1 MLSLLT
7 TKRPTTAPAPP
18 PNYGVYLVTD
28 STPAILGDRDLA
40 QVVEAALRGG
50 VTCVQY
56 RDKLGEHA
64 AVVATARK
72 LHVLTRRYGVP
83 LLINDRVDVAVE
95 VGCEGIHI
103 GQDDMNVH
111 EARKLVGNDKI
122 IGVTASNADE
132 AIRACEDGAD
142 YLGLGTVFS
151 TATKK
156 DTKSIIGPSG
166 VRTILKAMV
175 EAGHGAVPTVCI
187 GGINNDNAAKVLAQ
201 SSAAPAKSLDG
212 VAVVSAIIAAEDPA
226 EAARCLAGHVA
237 VAAIPLVVGA
247 VGRTT
252 PLSHNMTNLVV
263 QNFAANVALAVG
275 ASPIMSNYAAE
286 ATDLAKLGGALVV
299 NMGTVTP
306 EGLAN
311 YKQAIKAYNDAGRPV
326 ILDPVGAGATAIRRA
341 ASAEILALGRFAVI
355 KGNVAE
361 IQTLHG
367 HSSSSTSSST
377 SSAAAAAPQQRGV
390 DSTSELTVPSR
401 ARLAA
406 ALARRHRTVVLV
418 TGPTDI
424 VSDGARTYR
433 VDNGD
438 AMLGRVTGTGC
449 TLGTTVSAMVAAY
462 PQDALLATVAAAAVF
477 GIAAQYA
484 VDRDEVRGPGT
495 FVPAFL
501 DELYSIQRAT
511 AKGDLRWLV
520 LARVQG
526 VQVDDGEASNGKA

>member
-7 TKRPTTAPAPP
+7 PKRPTAPPPP

-28 STPAILGDRDLA
+28 STPAILGSRDLVE
-40 QVVEAALRGG
+40 VVEAALRGG

-56 RDKLGEHA
+56 RDKTGA
-64 AVVATARK
+64 QADVVATARR
-72 LHVLTRRYGVP
+72 LHALTQRFGVP

-111 EARKLVGNDKI
+111 EARKLVGHDKI

-142 YLGLGTVFS
+142 YLGLGTVYS

-166 VRTILKAMV
+166 VRAILKAMV
-175 EAGHGAVPTVCI
+175 EAGHGAVPAVCI
-187 GGINNDNAAKVLAQ
+187 GGISNDNAARVLAQ
-201 SSAAPAKSLDG
+201 TNAAPAAKPLDG
-212 VAVVSAIIAAEDPA
+212 VAVVSAIIAADDPA
-226 EAARCLAGHVA
+226 EAARHLAGHIA

-247 VGRTT
+247 
-252 PLSHNMTNLVV
+252 VV

-286 ATDLAKLGGALVV
+286 AADLAKLGGALVV

-311 YKQAIKAYNDAGRPV
+311 YKQAIKAYNDAGRPI

-341 ASAEILALGRFAVI
+341 ATAEILALGRFAVI

-361 IQTLHG
+361 IQTLYG
-367 HSSSSTSSST
+367 ASVT
-377 SSAAAAAPQQRGV
+377 QRGV
-390 DSTSELTVPSR
+390 DSTSELSIPER
-401 ARLAA
+401 ATLAA
-406 ALARRHRTVVLV
+406 ALARRHRTVVLL

-433 VDNGD
+433 VDNGH

-449 TLGTTVSAMVAAY
+449 TLGTTISAMVAAH
-462 PQDALLATVAAAAVF
+462 PADALLAAVAGAAVF

-484 VDRDEVRGPGT
+484 VERDEVRGPGS

-501 DELYSIQRAT
+501 DELYSISRAT
-511 AKGDLRWLV
+511 AEGDLRWLV

-526 VQVDDGEASNGKA
+526 VQVDDEA

>member
-1 MLSLLT
+1 MLALLT
-7 TKRPTTAPAPP
+7 QKRPTVPAPP

-72 LHVLTRRYGVP
+72 LHALTRRYGVP

-95 VGCEGIHI
+95 VCCEGIHI

-175 EAGHGAVPTVCI
+175 EAGHGAVATVCI

-212 VAVVSAIIAAEDPA
+212 VAVVSAIIAAKDPA
-226 EAARCLAGHVA
+226 EAARLLAGHVA

-286 ATDLAKLGGALVV
+286 AADLAKLGGALVV

-311 YKQAIKAYNDAGRPV
+311 YKQAIKAYNDANRPV

-367 HSSSSTSSST
+367 HSSSSSPSSS
-377 SSAAAAAPQQRGV
+377 SAPQQRGV
-390 DSTSELTVPSR
+390 DSTSELTIPSR

-418 TGPTDI
+418 TGATDI

-484 VDRDEVRGPGT
+484 VDRDGEVRGPGT

-501 DELYSIQRAT
+501 DELYSITRAT

-526 VQVDDGEASNGKA
+526 VQVDGEGEEASIGKA

>member
-7 TKRPTTAPAPP
+7 PKRPTAPPRP

-28 STPAILGDRDLA
+28 STPAILGDKDLV

-56 RDKLGEHA
+56 RDKKGDQA
-64 AVVATARK
+64 AVVEMARR
-72 LHVLTRRYGVP
+72 LHVLTQRYGVP

-95 VGCEGIHI
+95 IGCEGIHI

-111 EARKLVGNDKI
+111 EARKLVGDDKI
-122 IGVTASNADE
+122 IGVTANSVEE
-132 AIRACEDGAD
+132 AIKACADGAD
-142 YLGLGTVFS
+142 YLGLGTVYS

-156 DTKSIIGPSG
+156 DTKSIIGTSG
-166 VRTILKAMV
+166 VRRILKAMV
-175 EAGHGAVPTVCI
+175 EAGHAAVPTVCI
-187 GGINNDNAAKVLAQ
+187 GGVNNDNAAKVLAET
-201 SSAAPAKSLDG
+201 SAAPDKALDG
-212 VAVVSAIIAAEDPA
+212 VAVVSAIVTAEDPA
-226 EAARCLAGHVA
+226 DAARQLAGHIA
-237 VAAIPLVVGA
+237 VAAIPLAVGA

-286 ATDLAKLGGALVV
+286 AADLAKLGGALVV

-311 YKQAIKAYNDAGRPV
+311 YKQAIKAYNDAGRPIV
-326 ILDPVGAGATAIRRA
+326 LDPVGAGATAIRRA
-341 ASAEILALGRFAVI
+341 ASAEILATGRFAVI

-361 IQTLHG
+361 IQTLYG
-367 HSSSSTSSST
+367 TSVT
-377 SSAAAAAPQQRGV
+377 QRGV
-390 DSTSELTVPSR
+390 DSTADLTVPER
-401 ARLAA
+401 AKLAA
-406 ALARRHRTVVLV
+406 ALARKHHTVVLL
-418 TGPTDI
+418 TGPTDL
-424 VSDGARTYR
+424 VSDGRRTYR

-438 AMLGRVTGTGC
+438 AMLGSITGTGC

-462 PQDALLATVAAAAVF
+462 PEDVLLAAVAGAAVF

-484 VDRDEVRGPGT
+484 VEREDVRGPGT

-501 DELYSIQRAT
+501 DELYAIKKAT
-511 AKGDLRWLV
+511 AEGDLRWLV
-520 LARVQG
+520 LARVQS
-526 VQVDDGEASNGKA
+526 VQVTDDA

>member
-7 TKRPTTAPAPP
+7 PKRPTAPAPP

-28 STPAILGDRDLA
+28 STPAILGGRDLA

-56 RDKLGEHA
+56 RDKVGEHA

-72 LHVLTRRYGVP
+72 LHALTRRYGVP

-142 YLGLGTVFS
+142 YLGLGTVFA

-166 VRTILKAMV
+166 IRTILKAMV

-201 SSAAPAKSLDG
+201 SSAAPTKSLDG

-226 EAARCLAGHVA
+226 EAARLLAGHVA

-286 ATDLAKLGGALVV
+286 AADLAKLGGALVV

-306 EGLAN
+306 EGLSN
-311 YKQAIKAYNDAGRPV
+311 YKQAIKAYNEAGRPV

-361 IQTLHG
+361 MQTLHG
-367 HSSSSTSSST
+367 HSSSSSSFS
-377 SSAAAAAPQQRGV
+377 APQQRGV
-390 DSTSELTVPSR
+390 DSTSELAVPSR

-406 ALARRHRTVVLV
+406 ALARRHRTVVLL

-484 VDRDEVRGPGT
+484 IDRDEVRGPGT

-501 DELYSIQRAT
+501 DELYSIQKAT
-511 AKGDLRWLV
+511 TEGDLRWLV

-526 VQVDDGEASNGKA
+526 VQVDDGEALIGKE

>member
-1 MLSLLT
+1 MLALLT
-7 TKRPTTAPAPP
+7 QKRPTVPAPP

-64 AVVATARK
+64 AVAATARK
-72 LHVLTRRYGVP
+72 LHALTRRYGVP

-122 IGVTASNADE
+122 IGVTASNVDE

-151 TATKK
+151 TTTKK

-212 VAVVSAIIAAEDPA
+212 VAVVSAVIAAEDPA
-226 EAARCLAGHVA
+226 EAARLLAGHVA

-275 ASPIMSNYAAE
+275 ASPIMSSYAAE
-286 ATDLAKLGGALVV
+286 AADLAKLGGALVV

-311 YKQAIKAYNDAGRPV
+311 YKQAIKAYNDANRPV

-341 ASAEILALGRFAVI
+341 ASAEMLALGRFAVI

-361 IQTLHG
+361 MQTLHG
-367 HSSSSTSSST
+367 HSLPSSSSSS
-377 SSAAAAAPQQRGV
+377 APQQRGV
-390 DSTSELTVPSR
+390 DSTSELTIPSR

-406 ALARRHRTVVLV
+406 ALARRHRAVVLV

-462 PQDALLATVAAAAVF
+462 PHDALLATVAAAAVF

-484 VDRDEVRGPGT
+484 VEKGDEVRGPGT

-501 DELYSIQRAT
+501 DELYSITRAT

-526 VQVDDGEASNGKA
+526 VQVDDDDGEAGIGKA

>member
-1 MLSLLT
+1 MLPLLT
-7 TKRPTTAPAPP
+7 PKRATTSPPPPP

-28 STPAILGDRDLA
+28 STPAILGSRDLVA
-40 QVVEAALRGG
+40 VVEAALRGG

-56 RDKLGEHA
+56 RDKHGAPA
-64 AVVATARK
+64 AVVATARR
-72 LHVLTRRYGVP
+72 LHALTQRYGVP
-83 LLINDRVDVAVE
+83 LLINDRVDVAVQ
-95 VGCEGIHI
+95 VGCEGVHI
-103 GQDDMNVH
+103 GQDDMDVH
-111 EARKLVGNDKI
+111 QARTLLGSGKI
-122 IGVTASNADE
+122 VGVTASNVDE
-132 AIRACEDGAD
+132 AIKACQDGAD
-142 YLGLGTVFS
+142 YLGIGTVYS

-166 VRTILKAMV
+166 VRAILKAMA
-175 EAGHGAVPTVCI
+175 AGGYGAVPTVCI
-187 GGINNDNAAKVLAQ
+187 GGVHTDNAAAVLAQ
-201 SSAAPAKSLDG
+201 SSAAPAKSLSG

-226 EAARCLAGHVA
+226 EAARQLAGHVA

-247 VGRTT
+247 VGRAT

-286 ATDLAKLGGALVV
+286 AGDLAKLGGALVV

-311 YKQAIKAYNDAGRPV
+311 YKQAIQAYNDADRPI

-341 ASAEILALGRFAVI
+341 ASAEMLAVGRFAVI

-361 IQTLHG
+361 LQTLLG
-367 HSSSSTSSST
+367 QAVT
-377 SSAAAAAPQQRGV
+377 QRGV
-390 DSTSELTVPSR
+390 DSTAEVDVASR

-406 ALARRHRTVVLV
+406 ALARRHRTVVLL
-418 TGPTDI
+418 TGATDV
-424 VSDGARTYR
+424 VSDGARTFR

-438 AMLGRVTGTGC
+438 AVLGRVTGTGC
-449 TLGTTVSAMVAAY
+449 TLGTVVSAMVAAW
-462 PQDALLATVAAAAVF
+462 PADALLAAVAAAAVF

-484 VDRDEVRGPGT
+484 VDRDDVRGPGT

-501 DELYSIQRAT
+501 DELHAITRAT
-511 AKGDLRWLV
+511 AEGDLRWLV
-520 LARVQG
+520 RARVQG
-526 VQVDDGEASNGKA
+526 VLVEQDDEA